1 MMDAETLFCTFR
13 RTGDPACLGQVFDLC
28 ADDLFAVSLHLC
40 HDRAAAEDVLQATF
54 VVAIE
59 RAAHYAE
66 GRPLRPWLLGIL
78 HREAKRAGRRWRR
91 VPDRRRLLERS
102 EVTPPQHV
110 LEAEAAAAVR
120 QALLAVPQPY
130 REVVELHLLQT
141 LPAGSIAAQLGRSP
155 GAVRTQL
162 WRGLEQLRRL
172 LPKGLLVGM
181 AGGVGA
187 DHAGRCRWG
196 AVMPSSA
203 RPRGMQRRRLAR
215 STPRSVRSR

>member
-1 MMDAETLFCTFR
+1 MMDAEALFCTFR

-78 HREAKRAGRRWRR
+78 HREAKRAARRWRR
-91 VPDRRRLLERS
+91 VPDRRRLLARG

-110 LEAEAAAAVR
+110 LAAEAAAAVR

-130 REVVELHLLQT
+130 REVVELHLLLQAFVSLQRNDAGPFERAWQGST
-141 LPAGSIAAQLGRSP
+141 DMAGWIELTEVIPGMFRVYARPSQRSEQAPAEGEVQVRS
-155 GAVRTQL
+155 GQASEL
-162 WRGLEQLRRL
+162 QLRL
-172 LPKGLLVGM
+172 
-181 AGGVGA
+181 
-187 DHAGRCRWG
+187 
-196 AVMPSSA
+196 S
-203 RPRGMQRRRLAR
+203 Q
-215 STPRSVRSR
+215 